1 MKEAEEKAAA
11 EKAAK
16 TFDDTKLPFH
26 AFLVAIVDV
35 QQVLELAEYSAILH
49 PTVFLHVDLQPA
61 RLVLKHLMLYPMQ
74 IGPASAPH
82 FREVPGKVGVFLAPQ
97 TT

>member
-26 AFLVAIVDV
+26 AFLVAIADV
-35 QQVLELAEYSAILH
+35 QQVLELAAYSTILH
-49 PTVFLHVDLQPA
+49 PTVLHVDLQPA

-82 FREVPGKVGVFLAPQ
+82 FREVPGKVGAFLAPQ